1 MTNTGPESAYICAT
15 CGTQFPPSLNPPAAC
30 PICDDER
37 QYVGAAG
44 QTWTTLSQL
53 RRTHR
58 NMFQRL
64 EPDLYGIGSA
74 PQFAIGQRALL
85 IRTPAGN
92 VLWDCISLLDDAT
105 IDIIAALGGL
115 QAIAIS
121 HPHFYTTMVEWARV
135 FNVPVHLHAANRRW
149 VMRPDPAI
157 QFWEGETKDL
167 LPGLRLTRVGGHF
180 AGSSVLTWEAG
191 AAGRG
196 ALLSGDMPQVVS
208 DRRYVSF
215 MRSYPNLLP
224 LPPAEVARITG
235 VVAGLRFDRIY
246 AGFWDAHVR
255 EDAQAA
261 VQRSA
266 ARYVAWSRGQDG
278 RDASV

>member
-1 MTNTGPESAYICAT
+1 MTNTGPESAFICAT
-15 CGTQFPPSLNPPAAC
+15 CGTQFPPSVEPPAAC
-30 PICDDER
+30 PICSDER
-37 QYVGAAG
+37 QYVADTG
-44 QTWTTLSQL
+44 QRWTTLAQL

-64 EPDLYGIGSA
+64 EPNLYGIGSA

-105 IDIIAALGGL
+105 IDVITALGGL
-115 QAIAIS
+115 KAIAIS

-135 FNVPVHLHAANRRW
+135 FNVPVHLHAANRQW

-157 QFWEGETKDL
+157 RFWEGETQDL
-167 LPGLRLTRVGGHF
+167 LPGIRLTRVGGHF
-180 AGSSVLTWEAG
+180 AGSSVLTWDAG

-215 MRSYPNLLP
+215 MRSYPNLIP
-224 LPPAEVARITG
+224 LPRAEVARIAE
-235 VVAGLRFDRIY
+235 VLAGLRFDRIH

-266 ARYVAWSRGQDG
+266 ARYIAWSRGQDG
-278 RDASV
+278 HDPSI

>member
-1 MTNTGPESAYICAT
+1 MTNTGPESAFICAT
-15 CGTQFPPSLNPPAAC
+15 CGTQFPPSVEPPAAC
-30 PICDDER
+30 PICSDER
-37 QYVGAAG
+37 QYVADTG
-44 QTWTTLSQL
+44 QRWTTLAQL

-64 EPDLYGIGSA
+64 EPNLYGIGSA

-105 IDIIAALGGL
+105 IDVITALGGL
-115 QAIAIS
+115 KAIAIS

-135 FNVPVHLHAANRRW
+135 FNVPVHLHAANRQW

-157 QFWEGETKDL
+157 RFWEGETQDL
-167 LPGLRLTRVGGHF
+167 LPGIRLTRVGGHF
-180 AGSSVLTWEAG
+180 AGSSVLTWDAG

-215 MRSYPNLLP
+215 MRSYPNLIP
-224 LPPAEVARITG
+224 LPRAEVARIAE
-235 VVAGLRFDRIY
+235 VLAGLRFDRIH

-266 ARYVAWSRGQDG
+266 ARYIAWSRGQDG
-278 RDASV
+278 RDSAR

>member
-1 MTNTGPESAYICAT
+1 MTNTGPESTFICTT
-15 CGTQFPPSLNPPAAC
+15 CGTQFLPAATPPAAC

-44 QTWTTLSQL
+44 QTWTTLAQL

-58 NMFQRL
+58 NMFQQL
-64 EPDLYGIGSA
+64 EPNLYGIGSA

-85 IRTPAGN
+85 IRTSQGN

-105 IDIIAALGGL
+105 IDIITALGGL
-115 QAIAIS
+115 KAIAIS

-135 FNVPVHLHAANRRW
+135 FNVPIHLHAANRPW
-149 VMRPDPAI
+149 VMRPDPSI

-167 LPGLRLTRVGGHF
+167 LPGIRLNRLGGHF
-180 AGSSVLTWEAG
+180 AGSSVLTWAAG
-191 AAGRG
+191 AEGRG

-215 MRSYPNLLP
+215 MRSYPNLVP
-224 LPPAEVARITG
+224 LPPAEVARIAG
-235 VVAGLRFDRIY
+235 VLAGLRFDRIY

-255 EDAQAA
+255 EDSQAA

-266 ARYVAWSRGQDG
+266 ARYIAWSRGAAGHDPA
-278 RDASV
+278 R